1 MNEREFDIRDGKVID
16 KAGALLKLGRMKS
29 KFPLTPP
36 AAFVDH
42 YAYCKTCFH
51 FDACGHRDADDDMYD
66 MTECER
72 HISVTTPEE
81 FKKKMIAIREEF
93 GEHDEEVCHIRMDVL
108 MSRVLTE
115 LGYGDG
121 IHEFVITKKW
131 YA

>member
-16 KAGALLKLGRMKS
+16 KAGALLRLGRMKS

-36 AAFVDH
+36 ASFVDH

-51 FDACGHRDADDDMYD
+51 YDACGNRDADDDMYD
-66 MTECER
+66 MIECEN
-72 HISVTTPEE
+72 HISVMTPEE
-81 FKKKMIAIREEF
+81 FAKEMKELSEECSH
-93 GEHDEEVCHIRMDVL
+93 GDTELVHCRMDEL
-108 MSRVLTE
+108 MCKILTT

-121 IHEFVITKKW
+121 IKVFDETKKW